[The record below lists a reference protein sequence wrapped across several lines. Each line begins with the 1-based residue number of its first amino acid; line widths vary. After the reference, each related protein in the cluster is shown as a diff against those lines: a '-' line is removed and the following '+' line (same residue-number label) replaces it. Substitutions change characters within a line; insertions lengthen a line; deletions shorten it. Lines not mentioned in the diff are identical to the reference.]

1 MRWAKKVLPQ
11 LDAERKVA
19 KLLAEKPTGPQGNQV
34 KHELIFQKWREAEAK
49 RGKQRVV
56 SGEQGEAQ
64 QKAVGISEVV
74 KEVVRVCLR
83 VEPGERPDIDQLIA
97 LVEDVVAALPDE
109 GDAALDME

>member
-49 RGKQRVV
+49 KAKEKEERKKKGKKVERGL
-56 SGEQGEAQ
+56 GWFG
-64 QKAVGISEVV
+64 
-74 KEVVRVCLR
+74 L
-83 VEPGERPDIDQLIA
+83 
-97 LVEDVVAALPDE
+97 
-109 GDAALDME
+109 